1 MKSIFLQDELL
12 IKLNISKK
20 QLVEWENSGLL
31 LQSGTSDENIPYYSN
46 LEYEKGIHIKKFLE
60 LGYELDNIKK
70 IIKKVGL
77 PQISPDKITNK
88 KNDNYL
94 TVGNLADKIG
104 VSPRTIK
111 HWEDKGIIEPDMRS
125 DGGFR
130 LYSNEYIY
138 LCNLIQD
145 LQLFG
150 YTLEEIKVVSDY
162 FRDFWIIQNK
172 IESYNKEETI
182 LKLDEMLKAI
192 EDLSSKMNLLKEG
205 ISRWEELLKKKKKE
219 IVSLKIKNAKR
230 GEN

>member
-1 MKSIFLQDELL
+1 MKNIFLQDELL
-12 IKLNISKK
+12 TKLNISKK
-20 QLVEWENSGLL
+20 QLIEWENIGLIE
-31 LQSGTSDENIPYYSN
+31 QSGVSDENIPYYSN
-46 LEYEKGIHIKKFLE
+46 IEFDKGIHIRKFLE
-60 LGYELDNIKK
+60 LGYELNNIKK

-130 LYSNEYIY
+130 LYSATYVY

-172 IESYNKEETI
+172 IDSFKKEETDI
-182 LKLDEMLKAI
+182 KLDEMSKAI
-192 EDLSSKMNLLKEG
+192 ENLFSKMNLLKEG

-219 IVSLKIKNAKR
+219 IVSLKNKNVKR
-230 GEN
+230 GEK

>member
-1 MKSIFLQDELL
+1 MKNIFLQDELL
-12 IKLNISKK
+12 SKLNISKK
-20 QLVEWENSGLL
+20 QLIEWENSSLIE
-31 LQSGTSDENIPYYSN
+31 QSGISDDDIPYYSN
-46 LEYEKGIHIKKFLE
+46 VEYEKGIHVKKFLE
-60 LGYELDNIKK
+60 LGYELDDIQK

-77 PQISPDKITNK
+77 PQLTPDKITNK
-88 KNDNYL
+88 KNNSYL
-94 TVGNLADKIG
+94 TVGNLAEKIG

-130 LYSNEYIY
+130 LYSAGYVY

-162 FRDFWIIQNK
+162 FRDFWQIQNNIDAFNK
-172 IESYNKEETI
+172 DDTNFKLGEMQKSIEN
-182 LKLDEMLKAI
+182 LFA
-192 EDLSSKMNLLKEG
+192 KMNLLKEG

-219 IVSLKIKNAKR
+219 IISLKNKNTKR
-230 GEN
+230 GLK

>member
-1 MKSIFLQDELL
+1 M
-12 IKLNISKK
+12 
-20 QLVEWENSGLL
+20 VEWENSGLI
-31 LQSGTSDENIPYYSN
+31 LQSGISDENVPYYSN
-46 LEYEKGIHIKKFLE
+46 DEYEKGIHIKKFLE

-77 PQISPDKITNK
+77 PQILPDKITNK
-88 KNDNYL
+88 KNNNYL

-130 LYSNEYIY
+130 LYSNAYIY

-162 FRDFWIIQNK
+162 FRDFWLIQNK
-172 IESYNKEETI
+172 VDSFNIEDTNS
-182 LKLDEMLKAI
+182 KLDDMLKAI
-192 EDLSSKMNLLKEG
+192 ENLFSKMNLLKDG

-219 IVSLKIKNAKR
+219 IVSLKNKNTKR
-230 GEN
+230 GLM